1 MMRLKIKNLKY
12 TRHQLVVLTF
22 FMMIPFLGFCQVE
35 TENSSL
41 NTPDTIAN
49 IKPFKIDGVA
59 AVVGD
64 FIVLESDI
72 DIQFAQLEASGI
84 NTKDITRCQLFGKLL
99 EDKLYMHHSIQDS
112 LEVNDLEIKS
122 YVDQQLESFAQ
133 QIGSMEK
140 LVAYYNKGSEQELR
154 DEMFALNKNG
164 KMAAMMQQKIIE
176 EVEVTPEEVRQFFN
190 GLPKSER
197 PVFGTELRVAQIVVI
212 PETTEAEIKKVINK
226 LNDFRSDIIDN
237 GASFTTKAVLYTEDP
252 GSKSNGGKYTLNRSQ
267 PNSAKEFREVVFSL
281 EVGEISEPF
290 KTDFGYHIVLLEK
303 IRGQEYDVRHIL
315 LKPKITNQSIKEA
328 RDKINRIRE
337 SIVNGELSFSDAAK
351 EGSDEKETKYD
362 GGQLRNP
369 ETQDYN
375 FELTKMDP
383 ELYSQ
388 IQNLADGDVSP
399 VYKDE
404 DRTNSI
410 KFKILTVTNRVNE
423 HEADFAQDYIKIKA
437 LALEEKQLEA
447 IADWQEEKIKET
459 FISINENELRACD
472 FQSNWLNQ

>member
-35 TENSSL
+35 TENSSI

>member
-140 LVAYYNKGSEQELR
+140 LVAYYKKGSEQELR

-226 LNDFRSDIIDN
+226 LNNFRSDIIDN